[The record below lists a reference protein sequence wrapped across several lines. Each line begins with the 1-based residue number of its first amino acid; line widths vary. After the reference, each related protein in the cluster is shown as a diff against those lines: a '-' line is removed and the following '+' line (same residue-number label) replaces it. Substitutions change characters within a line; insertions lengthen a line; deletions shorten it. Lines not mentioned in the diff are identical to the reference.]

1 MPGWKRNIGLFL
13 AGQSATMVGSMLV
26 SFAVLWHLT
35 LRTQSGWV
43 TTAVIVFGMLP
54 QAVVSLWG
62 GPWADRYNRKTLLV
76 VGSLGT
82 AVATV
87 VLALLLHGGVTDLWI
102 FYLTMAVRSMLMGIT
117 TPAASA
123 AIPGIVPATQLMRV
137 NGINEAIA
145 SAALLVS
152 PLVTGGIYETLGLVP
167 IFVIDVGTSLL
178 AVTFVMFLPALRA
191 EPSAATEPDA
201 PAAAPETGPRV
212 LCELRAGLR
221 YVASQAAVR
230 WLLVIYALA
239 MTVAAAPSFLT
250 PLMMARSFG
259 PDVWRLTANEMFWAA
274 GSLLAGLVMMSF
286 GPRIKRHLRVILVA
300 LVATGFLSVAI
311 GLSTNMWVY
320 LGLLF
325 LIAVAFSAITV
336 PEFTM
341 LQQMVDPAMLGR
353 SSASSRSSR
362 RCRCRRPCWCW
373 ARSPTSSRSSR
384 SSSSAERCSSPS
396 SPGSSGSG
404 RCAACWPTR
413 RRLPPRPWWS
423 RLPAPSSRATPRSS
437 STPSSEASPATM
449 TGRRET

>member
-353 SSASSRSSR
+353 VFGLVSIITSVSMSAAMLVLGPLADVVSVESILVVSGALLVAVIAGLLGFRSLR
-362 RCRCRRPCWCW
+362 GLLADAP
-373 ARSPTSSRSSR
+373 
-384 SSSSAERCSSPS
+384 
-396 SPGSSGSG
+396 
-404 RCAACWPTR
+404 AAPAAS
-413 RRLPPRPWWS
+413 LVEPPAGAVVES
-423 RLPAPSSRATPRSS
+423 DAKELVDAVV
-437 STPSSEASPATM
+437 
-449 TGRRET
+449 

>member
-145 SAALLVS
+145 AAALLVS

-353 SSASSRSSR
+353 VFGLVSIITSVSMSAAMLVLGPLADVVSVESILVVSGALLVAVIAGLLGFRSLR
-362 RCRCRRPCWCW
+362 GLLADAP
-373 ARSPTSSRSSR
+373 
-384 SSSSAERCSSPS
+384 
-396 SPGSSGSG
+396 
-404 RCAACWPTR
+404 AAPAAS
-413 RRLPPRPWWS
+413 LVEPPAGAVVES
-423 RLPAPSSRATPRSS
+423 DAKELVDAVV
-437 STPSSEASPATM
+437 
-449 TGRRET
+449 